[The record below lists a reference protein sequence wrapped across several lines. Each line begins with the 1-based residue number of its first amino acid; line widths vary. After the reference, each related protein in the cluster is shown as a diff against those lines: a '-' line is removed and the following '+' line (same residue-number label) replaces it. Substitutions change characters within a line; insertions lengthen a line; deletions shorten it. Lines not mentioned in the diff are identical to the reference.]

1 VLNSATLAAFGR
13 YSYALYLIHIVV
25 RNVFHGQL
33 TELGGKLP
41 TVLGSQLPAQ
51 VGVLLAGIGISYALA
66 FASWHLFEKHF
77 LALKRFFNYERR
89 GSAGPLPSDAAVSIA
104 AGADLGS
111 LSSGLAP
118 RIPAVGLIEE
128 GRTGR

>member
-1 VLNSATLAAFGR
+1 MLTSATLAAFGR
-13 YSYALYLIHIVV
+13 YSYALYLIHILV

-33 TELGGKLP
+33 AQLGGKLP

-51 VGVLLAGIGISYALA
+51 IGVLLAGIGISYALA
-66 FASWHLFEKHF
+66 FTSWHLFEKHF

-89 GSAGPLPSDAAVSIA
+89 GTAGQVPADAPVSIA
-104 AGADLGS
+104 AGASLGS

-118 RIPAVGLIEE
+118 RTPAVGLVEE